1 MIDMNDKD
9 FTKEQ
14 LIQIMNMMIEDEED
28 REENNKEFYY
38 AANLVNNK
46 ER

>member
-28 REENNKEFYY
+28 REENNKEFYSIP
-38 AANLVNNK
+38 K
-46 ER
+46 T